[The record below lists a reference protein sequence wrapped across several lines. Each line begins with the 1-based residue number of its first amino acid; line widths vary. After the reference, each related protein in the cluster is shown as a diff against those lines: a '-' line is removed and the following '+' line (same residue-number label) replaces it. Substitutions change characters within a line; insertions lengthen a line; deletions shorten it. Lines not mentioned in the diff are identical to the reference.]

1 MPLGEEMVS
10 VTLQLWDTA
19 GQERYQSLGAAFYRG
34 AEACVLVCDITNY
47 ESFENL
53 QSWRSNF
60 LEKCMPKDP

>member
-1 MPLGEEMVS
+1 MPLGDEIVT

-34 AEACVLVCDITNY
+34 AEACILVYDITNA
-47 ESFENL
+47 ESFDNL
-53 QSWRSNF
+53 GSWRHNF